1 MEWWEDMRFGARK
14 PIFKSQVKPT
24 IALVIWI
31 INLRSDCHILPS
43 KLGLVI
49 HSYPLRVAGRIKW
62 NSFGKQLLN
71 STAQWYLVVI
81 NKTLLIESF
90 HLGVLWI
97 FKVPCISIRYSF
109 CKWRYSLYVIGS
121 YTRTVFLAQRK
132 YLVNSLQ
139 MIEQTHTTFLLN
151 RS

>member
-1 MEWWEDMRFGARK
+1 MRFGARK
-14 PIFKSQVKPT
+14 PVFKSQVKST

-49 HSYPLRVAGRIKW
+49 HSYRLRVTGRIKW

-81 NKTLLIESF
+81 NKTLLMDSF

-97 FKVPCISIRYSF
+97 FKVPCISTRYSF
-109 CKWRYSLYVIGS
+109 YKSRYSLYVIGS
-121 YTRTVFLAQRK
+121 YIRTVSLAQRK
-132 YLVNSLQ
+132 YSVNSFQ
-139 MIEQTHTTFLLN
+139 MIEQTHPMFLLN